1 VKEMW
6 DQKYGDDHYFYG
18 TEPNVFLMQQADL
31 IPAGGR
37 VLVTGDGEGRNG
49 VWLAE
54 QGFLVT
60 SVDYST
66 SGIKKASK
74 LARQRQVTV
83 DLAQADLTTWDW
95 PEATFDAVVTVFLHF
110 LPEDRRRVHAG
121 INKALKPGGR
131 LIVELFHPRQLD
143 YCSGGPKN
151 VDMLVTAE
159 DLRADFP
166 NLQWEQLEEVEV
178 KLDEGL
184 GHQGPG
190 MVSHGVGLKQR

>member
-18 TEPNVFLMQQADL
+18 TEPNVFLMQQAGL

-54 QGFLVT
+54 QGFVVI
-60 SVDYST
+60 SVDYSM

-83 DLAQADLTTWDW
+83 DLVQADLTTWDW

-110 LPEDRRRVHAG
+110 LPEERRRVHACM
-121 INKALKPGGR
+121 NKALKPGGR

-143 YCSGGPKN
+143 YRSGGPKN

-159 DLRADFP
+159 DIRADFP
-166 NLQWEQLEEVEV
+166 DLQWERLEEVEV
-178 KLDEGL
+178 KLDEGP

-190 MVSHGVGLKQR
+190 MVSHGVGLKHT